1 MESIVR
7 QLFFLLV
14 SLMPFD
20 ILATEEEITNKLAEI
35 VKSKKAIKS
44 AKSIELDGFKLESV
58 KANVLG
64 KNFEPSSTTTH
75 FFNVSNPNS
84 VSINIGIDSN
94 PKNSNGA
101 AIFQKK
107 SGQPY
112 VSVNDTDGDGVLDF
126 LTYSVLNAEGE
137 LILSVEDF
145 GMDGQA
151 DFKLNFLTGEAWVFW
166 ENEWRQAIGS
176 NSERYIVVNEQRI
189 TLKDALDRLGRNVF

>member
-1 MESIVR
+1 MR
-7 QLFFLLV
+7 QVFVLLV
-14 SLMPFD
+14 SLISFD
-20 ILATEEEITNKLAEI
+20 IWSAEETISNKLAEI

-44 AKSIELDGFKLESV
+44 SKSIELDGFKLESV

-64 KNFEPSSTTTH
+64 KDFEPDSTTTH

-94 PKNSNGA
+94 SKKSYGA
-101 AIFQKK
+101 AIFQKN

-126 LTYSVLNAEGE
+126 LTYSVLNAEGV
-137 LILSVEDF
+137 LILSVEDY

-151 DFKLNFLTGEAWVFW
+151 DFKLNLVTGEAWVFW
-166 ENEWRQAIGS
+166 NSEWREAIGA
-176 NSERYIVVNEQRI
+176 NNERYISVNGRKI
-189 TLKDALDRLGRNVF
+189 TLKDALDKLGRTISR

>member
-1 MESIVR
+1 MR
-7 QLFFLLV
+7 QLFVLLV
-14 SLMPFD
+14 SLMSFC
-20 ILATEEEITNKLAEI
+20 ILATEKEITDKLSEI
-35 VKSKKAIKS
+35 VESKKAIKS
-44 AKSIELDGFKLESV
+44 SKSIELDGFKLESV

-64 KNFEPSSTTTH
+64 KNFEPNSTTTH

-94 PKNSNGA
+94 PHRTYGA
-101 AIFQKK
+101 TVFQKN

-151 DFKLNFLTGEAWVFW
+151 DLKLNFATGETWVFW
-166 ENEWRQAIGS
+166 ENEWRKAVGA
-176 NSERYIVVNEQRI
+176 NSKRYIVVNDQRI

>member
-1 MESIVR
+1 MR
-7 QLFFLLV
+7 QFFVLLV
-14 SLMPFD
+14 SLMSFD
-20 ILATEEEITNKLAEI
+20 ILATEEEITNKLAEV

-44 AKSIELDGFKLESV
+44 SKSINLDGFKLESV

-64 KNFEPSSTTTH
+64 KDFEPSSTTTH
-75 FFNVSNPNS
+75 LFNVSNPNS

-94 PKNSNGA
+94 PKNSYGA
-101 AIFQKK
+101 AIFQKN

-126 LTYSVLNAEGE
+126 LTYSVLNVEGE

-151 DFKLNFLTGEAWVFW
+151 DFKLNFVTDEAWVFW
-166 ENEWRQAIGS
+166 ESEWRKVIGA
-176 NSERYIVVNEQRI
+176 NSERYIVVDDQRI
-189 TLKDALDRLGRNVF
+189 ILKSALERLGRNVF